1 MVTQNTLEHL
11 DFATREDYFDYI
23 LESKANGQRTQ
34 ARELFK
40 KLSAN
45 QKKQFFNYVDT
56 AYYYEAHDNN
66 VVGLSAEL
74 VNYLM

>member
-40 KLSAN
+40 KLSAK
-45 QKKQFFNYVDT
+45 QKKEFFSYVDT
-56 AYYYEAHDNN
+56 SNYYDAHDNN
-66 VVGLSAEL
+66 VQGLSAEL

>member
-1 MVTQNTLEHL
+1 MVTQNTLKHL
-11 DFATREDYFDYI
+11 DFATREDYFEYI

-40 KLSAN
+40 KLSAK
-45 QKKQFFNYVDT
+45 QKKEFFSYVDT
-56 AYYYEAHDNN
+56 SYYYEAHDNN

-74 VNYLM
+74 LNYLM